1 MVSYAPFAGERAFET
16 SADLFRIID
25 AIKWSG
31 PPHGFAEKLPMWTS
45 ETSRDDNSSHLQRW
59 ELLHV
64 LMQNLLIHWDM
75 TRMGKIHV
83 V

>member
-31 PPHGFAEKLPMWTS
+31 PPHGFAEKLPMLTS
-45 ETSRDDNSSHLQRW
+45 ETSRDGNSSSS
-59 ELLHV
+59 EV
-64 LMQNLLIHWDM
+64 
-75 TRMGKIHV
+75 GV
-83 V
+83 AA